1 MSNTLAIQFHPRGKW
16 TFASLN
22 DGPRIPTAVQPIP
35 TPAAKKVRN
44 VGPGRGRP
52 MQLQLTSESEAVR
65 QLPSAGVA
73 SVTQN
78 KVSPL
83 SRRVPQPSSSC
94 HCAPTYVFGPGPT
107 FRSGDRDYN
116 PYATTEEDSTNED
129 DLAALA
135 QDPSKLQKAMASEI
149 PSWLD
154 LAFGARCHSSVSHTV
169 GTGTSDNMSP
179 GSNSY
184 SLPMPPPVPAKT
196 TCVKRL
202 MLARQRPLICDIVQ
216 SAIEDLQASLIF
228 NDAFL
233 DGILATSFIRHS
245 LNTAAEKVAKTKP
258 STSSVQKRLLD
269 DNNYVLKIIPVLH
282 ARIPLFHSKVKDCCN
297 SITLAEFM
305 SKVPVPADIVQSVEW
320 QLSGYHYVYPKGP
333 KEPIHLGHNLI
344 IFFTGNTGDDGELVH
359 EVPISMVALVATA
372 QSTEFSTTAYFDVY
386 QNHVTTLEFIRDG
399 RGNAFH
405 KMMASIYAQARY
417 PNGTARP

>member
-1 MSNTLAIQFHPRGKW
+1 MTVPGSPQQYNLFRLLPRKRFGM
-16 TFASLN
+16 L
-22 DGPRIPTAVQPIP
+22 
-35 TPAAKKVRN
+35 
-44 VGPGRGRP
+44 
-52 MQLQLTSESEAVR
+52 LQLTSESEAVR

-73 SVTQN
+73 
-78 KVSPL
+78 
-83 SRRVPQPSSSC
+83 R
-94 HCAPTYVFGPGPT
+94 PT
-107 FRSGDRDYN
+107 FRSGDRDYD

-135 QDPSKLQKAMASEI
+135 QDLSKLQKAMASEI

-154 LAFGARCHSSVSHTV
+154 LAFGARRRSSVSHTV

-196 TCVKRL
+196 THKYQCHACVKRL
-202 MLARQRPLICDIVQ
+202 MLAGQRPLIRDIVR
-216 SAIEDLQASLIF
+216 SAIEDLRASLIF
-228 NDAFL
+228 NDAFP
-233 DGILATSFIRHS
+233 DGILATPFIRHS

-269 DNNYVLKIIPVLH
+269 DNDYVLKIIPVLR
-282 ARIPLFHSKVKDCCN
+282 ARIPLFHSEVKDHCN

-305 SKVPVPADIVQSVEW
+305 SKVLADIVQSVEW
-320 QLSGYHYVYPKGP
+320 QLLGYHYVYPKGP
-333 KEPIHLGHNLI
+333 KGLGSNNLI
-344 IFFTGNTGDDGELVH
+344 MRSQPYRNSRIILVIHDLFFTGGTNSFRAQFDHFFTGNTGDDGELVR

-372 QSTEFSTTAYFDVY
+372 LYVSIHEWHTGVQQSTEFSTTAYFDVY

-399 RGNAFH
+399 WGNAFH